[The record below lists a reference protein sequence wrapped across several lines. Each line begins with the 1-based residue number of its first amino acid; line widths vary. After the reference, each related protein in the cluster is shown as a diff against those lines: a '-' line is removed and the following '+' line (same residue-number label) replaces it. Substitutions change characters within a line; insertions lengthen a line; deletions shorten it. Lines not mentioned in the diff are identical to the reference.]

1 MSQKGRSRTNKQH
14 GAKKLT
20 DLSPWSSIL
29 PKSKGQTPYYNIQC
43 TYKLGDL
50 SKKDLNEVLSKE
62 SWGKRVIPQRNC
74 WKNTIMAWMASFL
87 LDLLPSSF
95 KAFKI
100 TQQNF
105 NLQRKSTNEGW
116 GALGREWGLAWGG

>member
-29 PKSKGQTPYYNIQC
+29 PRSKGQTPYYNIQC

-50 SKKDLNEVLSKE
+50 TKKDPNEVLSIE
-62 SWGKRVIPQRNC
+62 SRGKRVIPQRNC
-74 WKNTIMAWMASFL
+74 WKDTNNAWMASLL

-95 KAFKI
+95 KAFKN
-100 TQQNF
+100 TPT
-105 NLQRKSTNEGW
+105 NLKLSKNSLEREIQGFKGQW
-116 GALGREWGLAWGG
+116 GPAWG